1 MKNFTVVQKRE
12 RALISL
18 EKNAVFFTIS
28 GIIIAA
34 GLISMGVH
42 SATEGKALNYG
53 LDFMGGTSTTADFG
67 KDMTI
72 EDIENDI
79 VPYVEKV
86 PGIPM
91 CRSTKVEGTTTGYN

>member
-1 MKNFTVVQKRE
+1 
-12 RALISL
+12 
-18 EKNAVFFTIS
+18 
-28 GIIIAA
+28 
-34 GLISMGVH
+34 MGVH

-79 VPYVEKV
+79 IPYVEK
-86 PGIPM
+86 
-91 CRSTKVEGTTTGYN
+91 

>member
-1 MKNFTVVQKRE
+1 
-12 RALISL
+12 
-18 EKNAVFFTIS
+18 
-28 GIIIAA
+28 
-34 GLISMGVH
+34 MGVH

-79 VPYVEKV
+79 IPYVEKV
-86 PGIPM
+86 TGGFR
-91 CRSTKVEGTTTGYN
+91 CAGNKSRRNNTGYN